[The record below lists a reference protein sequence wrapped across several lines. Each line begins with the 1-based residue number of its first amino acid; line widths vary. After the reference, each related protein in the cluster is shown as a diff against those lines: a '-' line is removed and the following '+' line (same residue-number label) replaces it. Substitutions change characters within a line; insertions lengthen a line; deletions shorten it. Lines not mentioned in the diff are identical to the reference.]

1 MLDAVRSVYGNYA
14 NFSGRATRSE
24 FWWFWLFYT
33 LVIVALSLVAA
44 AIAPGGGGGS
54 IAFIGIAAF
63 AIGSIIPII
72 AVTVRR
78 LHDTG
83 RSGWWLLLGFVP
95 LVGGLILLFFYLQ
108 PSTPGPNAFG
118 PAAAPAM
125 A

>member
-44 AIAPGGGGGS
+44 AIAPGGGGS